1 MNLNIRYYF
10 IFIIFFSSFVYAE
23 KGLGK
28 ILRSVIIENGF
39 KSPEYMYI
47 NEHENL
53 APEGEIFFKSN
64 HLSLNGSISCAT
76 CHIPSKGSSDG
87 IPNAAGV
94 RGLGE
99 GRERLL
105 SGAKIVP
112 RNTLALW
119 GVGSKDFNTFFWDG
133 KVTLDKDGNISS
145 QFLDSPPSNDP
156 LIVAVHLPFVAIR
169 EMIEDNHEISEL
181 YKNENINSA
190 FKIYDQLINKIN
202 NESSYGVE
210 LAKIYDISTDEVSF
224 FHVADSIANFIRSKF
239 AIKKTPFENFVF
251 DDLKLNEEQI
261 RGGLTF
267 YGKGK
272 CSSCHSG
279 KYFSDLNFHS
289 LPMLQLG
296 FGENGFG
303 DDYGRF
309 NMTDNYNDLYK
320 FRTPPLYNVVKTAP
334 YSHSGNYY
342 DLKEVIRAHYDP
354 LKNFDSS
361 KYTDEERIGFFKRIK
376 YSSIKPSELNYLDE
390 KELDDL
396 VEFLKLLS
404 FD

>member
-1 MNLNIRYYF
+1 MKLKNNLILIIICF
-10 IFIIFFSSFVYAE
+10 PLCLPIIIFASETIYTSLLKQSA
-23 KGLGK
+23 
-28 ILRSVIIENGF
+28 IENGF
-39 KSPEYMYI
+39 MKSEDI
-47 NEHENL
+47 NMPFNKIKADIGEKLFEDTILSFNSNTSCSSCHVDKFSSTDGL
-53 APEGEIFFKSN
+53 PVAFGVGSEGE
-64 HLSLNGSISCAT
+64 GSERV
-76 CHIPSKGSSDG
+76 KKDG
-87 IPNAAGV
+87 
-94 RGLGE
+94 
-99 GRERLL
+99 
-105 SGAKIVP
+105 KIVP
-112 RNTLALW
+112 RNALPLW
-119 GVGSKDFNTFFWDG
+119 GRGGKDFNTFFWDG

-279 KYFSDLNFHS
+279 KYFSDIK
-289 LPMLQLG
+289 MGLQAG
-296 FGENGFG
+296 HKFWRCIIDQNPNPVWS
-303 DDYGRF
+303 GRF
-309 NMTDNYNDLYK
+309 
-320 FRTPPLYNVVKTAP
+320 
-334 YSHSGNYY
+334 G
-342 DLKEVIRAHYDP
+342 
-354 LKNFDSS
+354 
-361 KYTDEERIGFFKRIK
+361 
-376 YSSIKPSELNYLDE
+376 
-390 KELDDL
+390 
-396 VEFLKLLS
+396 
-404 FD
+404 